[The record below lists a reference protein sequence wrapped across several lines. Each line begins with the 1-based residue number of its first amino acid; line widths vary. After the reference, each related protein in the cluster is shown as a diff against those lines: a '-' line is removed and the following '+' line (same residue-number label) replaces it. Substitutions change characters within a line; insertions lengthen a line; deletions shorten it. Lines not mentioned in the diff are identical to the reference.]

1 MKKLLSNLILGVILF
16 LVSIVSHAE
25 VIAPDQI
32 QQFVGPDGKVYI
44 TIIKYSDKVKR
55 ATIIKKFV
63 SDKYEFLFYL
73 MPLHKT

>member
-1 MKKLLSNLILGVILF
+1 MKKLLTNLILGVILF
-16 LVSIVSHAE
+16 LVSIAANSE
-25 VIAPDQI
+25 VIAPDQV

-44 TIIKYSDKVKR
+44 TIIKYSDKVKK

-73 MPLHKT
+73 MPLYKT